1 MKKQVLSAVLAAAF
15 VLPIAGCGT
24 GGKST
29 GETTTLRVAV
39 FDRGNAPDGMSA
51 TENIWT
57 NWINEQFGKP
67 NNIKVEFQGIPRN
80 QEVEKI
86 NMMMASRNAPDI
98 LLTYDKSVFFNYAK
112 NGGLA
117 DLTELVGGTENLK
130 DFMGDR
136 WKYTT
141 YNDKIY
147 GVPTKVISEG
157 QYCSYIR
164 KDWLDK
170 LGLEVPKT
178 TEELYTA
185 LKAFKEK
192 DPGNVGDGL
201 VPFLLS
207 ATSFSEEYWQQ
218 NTLSLVM
225 SFVEPMSEEE
235 WYTIPQIQYPG
246 FKEGVRYLNKL
257 YREGILEQDFAL
269 QTNWNQFDE
278 NIAAGRAGFYTHN
291 RNYQL
296 TSNGAYAML
305 LQNDPNAELVAV
317 DPYVNKYGK
326 RPKWRGATGGGYIMI
341 PSFSENIEAA
351 VKYLDWM
358 ANNDVG
364 FTLLNGNEDEHY
376 KLENG
381 YPVVIDTEYNNK
393 TKFNNA
399 DLALIYNGFDYG
411 SFENN
416 VEAMRIA
423 MPGLGELRADSMIKA
438 NSDLY
443 NNPMDDFDQP
453 IESYIKDKA
462 KLDKKFQELMIKSI
476 TASESDFDSIYDGL
490 AKEYMTIGGDEVTEE
505 RKAVYKKCSEADI
518 LPKDNPLIN
527 Y

>member
-112 NGGLA
+112 TGGLA

-170 LGLEVPKT
+170 L
-178 TEELYTA
+178 
-185 LKAFKEK
+185 
-192 DPGNVGDGL
+192 
-201 VPFLLS
+201 
-207 ATSFSEEYWQQ
+207 
-218 NTLSLVM
+218 
-225 SFVEPMSEEE
+225 
-235 WYTIPQIQYPG
+235 
-246 FKEGVRYLNKL
+246 
-257 YREGILEQDFAL
+257 
-269 QTNWNQFDE
+269 
-278 NIAAGRAGFYTHN
+278 
-291 RNYQL
+291 
-296 TSNGAYAML
+296 
-305 LQNDPNAELVAV
+305 
-317 DPYVNKYGK
+317 
-326 RPKWRGATGGGYIMI
+326 
-341 PSFSENIEAA
+341 
-351 VKYLDWM
+351 
-358 ANNDVG
+358 
-364 FTLLNGNEDEHY
+364 
-376 KLENG
+376 
-381 YPVVIDTEYNNK
+381 
-393 TKFNNA
+393 
-399 DLALIYNGFDYG
+399 
-411 SFENN
+411 
-416 VEAMRIA
+416 
-423 MPGLGELRADSMIKA
+423 
-438 NSDLY
+438 
-443 NNPMDDFDQP
+443 
-453 IESYIKDKA
+453 
-462 KLDKKFQELMIKSI
+462 
-476 TASESDFDSIYDGL
+476 
-490 AKEYMTIGGDEVTEE
+490 
-505 RKAVYKKCSEADI
+505 
-518 LPKDNPLIN
+518 
-527 Y
+527 